1 MTENHPFVTTEPDP
15 ERGID
20 PFTLPDPDA
29 LDPEAVVHATDPDA
43 ETTTHLAD
51 IDREAPAD
59 EYGAIEDEPDEDEDG
74 TADPI

>member
-1 MTENHPFVTTEPDP
+1 MTENHPSVATAPDP
-15 ERGID
+15 PRGID
-20 PFTLPDPDA
+20 PFVLPDPDA

-59 EYGAIEDEPDEDEDG
+59 EYAAFEGELDEYDEG
-74 TADPI
+74 TADSA